1 MSEAVSL
8 RQWREG
14 NLPAQLLTKDDLAA
28 FKAQLFQEIRN
39 LLQQQEHTGITK
51 KWMKSSEVQ
60 KLLNIS
66 RGKLLSLRISGKLP
80 FTRVGGL
87 IYYSGDDIKDMLES
101 NKQQY

>member
-1 MSEAVSL
+1 MSEAMSL
-8 RQWREG
+8 SQWREG

-28 FKAQLFQEIRN
+28 FRTQLFQEIRN

>member
-1 MSEAVSL
+1 MSEAVNLS
-8 RQWREG
+8 QWREG
-14 NLPAQLLTKDDLAA
+14 KLPTQLLTKDDLAA

-39 LLQQQEHTGITK
+39 LIQQQEPTGVTK

-66 RGKLLSLRISGKLP
+66 RGKLLSLRISGQLP